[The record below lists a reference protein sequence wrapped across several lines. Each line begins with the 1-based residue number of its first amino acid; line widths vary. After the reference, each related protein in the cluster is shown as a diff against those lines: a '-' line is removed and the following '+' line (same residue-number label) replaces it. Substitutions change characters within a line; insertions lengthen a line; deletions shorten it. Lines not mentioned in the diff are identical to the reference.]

1 MLFTYLATAS
11 FFSRHLFCKLG
22 DLRYFNRFHLYQGGV
37 TISGV
42 CVLCLPLARSF
53 DSVETIFMVFGLVEG
68 ATAGQLPLLVLEC
81 VGEQKVNQ
89 AWGYIMVFMGLSIGI
104 GPPMAGELDTW
115 ILENYSE
122 DVKCFLSTQT
132 GHIISYNC

>member
-53 DSVETIFMVFGLVEG
+53 DSVVTIFIVFGLVEG

-104 GPPMAGELDTW
+104 GPPMAGKLDHGYLKT
-115 ILENYSE
+115 IQKLLNAFCRRKP
-122 DVKCFLSTQT
+122 DT
-132 GHIISYNC
+132 